1 MTAAVEADAV
11 GLRPMTRADF
21 GDLLRWRSA
30 PHVARWFPTAEAA
43 TPELIEERYGPRVD
57 GVVATRMFVVEAH
70 GRSVGFLQDY
80 RISDHPEYAIATGA
94 PDAIGFDYA
103 IGEASLV
110 GRGIGTRVLWL
121 FLRDVVRPNY
131 PEAVTYFAAPD
142 HRNAV
147 SLRVLDKL
155 GFEQGLWF
163 DEPRADGRVD
173 TVVSCTLDVPRV
185 FG

>member
-1 MTAAVEADAV
+1 MS
-11 GLRPMTRADF
+11 RADF
-21 GDLLRWRSA
+21 PDVVRWQQA
-30 PHVARWFPTAEAA
+30 PHVARWWSDEAPDVAAAE
-43 TPELIEERYGPRVD
+43 RHYGPAID
-57 GVVATRMFVVEAH
+57 GWDPTRMWVVDVN
-70 GRSVGFLQDY
+70 GRSAGFLQDY
-80 RISDHPEYAIATGA
+80 RIGDHPEYAIATGA

-103 IGEASLV
+103 IGEAGLT

-155 GFEQGLWF
+155 GFERGLWF
-163 DEPRADGRVD
+163 DEPHADGRVD
-173 TVVSCTLDVPRV
+173 TVVSCTLDVARV